1 METTIIQKMVLD
13 EISGKNNAIQSYDVT
28 LWKIRS
34 GFLTLLFAGW
44 GALLS
49 FLGDNAELIFSSTT
63 AMFFVSLGLSLGGL
77 FIDLNYVKRK
87 FRCIKSLRLLL
98 EDAYDHINEPD
109 NFKNQNKW
117 LRISGDDVEIGTAGG
132 YRYALLVPYLI
143 YIVPIISIAA
153 GLFAMHLFLSPSETC
168 L

>member
-63 AMFFVSLGLSLGGL
+63 AMFFVYLGLFLISFLVVWNMNEFFL
-77 FIDLNYVKRK
+77 FEHFQKIMKV
-87 FRCIKSLRLLL
+87 
-98 EDAYDHINEPD
+98 
-109 NFKNQNKW
+109 
-117 LRISGDDVEIGTAGG
+117 
-132 YRYALLVPYLI
+132 
-143 YIVPIISIAA
+143 
-153 GLFAMHLFLSPSETC
+153 
-168 L
+168 